1 MGKFKVFDTID
12 KFMKLYEADE
22 DPSVEGGEGGQE
34 NAAPEG
40 DAGVDATN
48 PPMEGEGVDPTETA
62 GAEEGEFI
70 SKAQKAEWAKLM
82 LDALMA
88 PVPPAGRVP
97 SNLMEATPDNAD
109 EIIKLIQSLVS
120 IERPLSLDDNV
131 PGESM
136 ANALKD
142 TSSGSL

>member
-22 DPSVEGGEGGQE
+22 DPAAAEGGEEMPAEG
-34 NAAPEG
+34 AAG
-40 DAGVDATN
+40 ADATE
-48 PPMEGEGVDPTETA
+48 PPAEGADPSETA
-62 GAEEGEFI
+62 GVEEGEFI
-70 SKAQKAEWAKLM
+70 SKAQKAELAKLM

-88 PVPPAGRVP
+88 PIPPAGRVP
-97 SNLMEATPDNAD
+97 ANLMEATPDNAD
-109 EIIKLIQSLVS
+109 EIIKLIQGLVS
-120 IERPLSLDDNV
+120 IERPLSLDDSV

>member
-22 DPSVEGGEGGQE
+22 DPTAAEGGEM
-34 NAAPEG
+34 PTEG
-40 DAGVDATN
+40 DAGADATE
-48 PPMEGEGVDPTETA
+48 PPAENVDPTETA

-70 SKAQKAEWAKLM
+70 SNAQKAEWAKLM
-82 LDALMA
+82 LDALMS

-97 SNLMEATPDNAD
+97 SNLMEPTPDNAD
-109 EIIKLIQSLVS
+109 EIIKLIQGLVS

>member
-22 DPSVEGGEGGQE
+22 DPAAAEGGDMP
-34 NAAPEG
+34 AEG
-40 DAGVDATN
+40 DAGADATE
-48 PPMEGEGVDPTETA
+48 PPAEGADPSETA

-97 SNLMEATPDNAD
+97 SNLMEPTPDNAD
-109 EIIKLIQSLVS
+109 EIIKLIQGLVS

>member
-22 DPSVEGGEGGQE
+22 ELAAVEGDQ
-34 NAAPEG
+34 NSVAPEG
-40 DAGVDATN
+40 NEGADATN
-48 PPMEGEGVDPTETA
+48 PPMEGENQDPTQTA

-109 EIIKLIQSLVS
+109 EIIKLIQGLVS

>member
-1 MGKFKVFDTID
+1 MGNFKVFDTID
-12 KFMKLYEADE
+12 KFMKLYEANE
-22 DPSVEGGEGGQE
+22 ELAAVEGEQDSVT
-34 NAAPEG
+34 PEG
-40 DAGVDATN
+40 NEGADATN
-48 PPMEGEGVDPTETA
+48 PPMEGENQDPRQTA

-109 EIIKLIQSLVS
+109 EIIKLIQGLVS

>member
-22 DPSVEGGEGGQE
+22 DPAAAEGGNEMAGEG
-34 NAAPEG
+34 AAG
-40 DAGVDATN
+40 ADATE
-48 PPMEGEGVDPTETA
+48 PPAEGADPMETA

-70 SKAQKAEWAKLM
+70 SRAQKAEWAKLM

-97 SNLMEATPDNAD
+97 ANLMEATPDNAD
-109 EIIKLIQSLVS
+109 EIIKLIQGLVS
-120 IERPLSLDDNV
+120 IERPLSLDDSV

>member
-22 DPSVEGGEGGQE
+22 DPAAAEGGEM
-34 NAAPEG
+34 PTEG
-40 DAGVDATN
+40 DVGADATE
-48 PPMEGEGVDPTETA
+48 PPVEGADPSETA

-82 LDALMA
+82 LDALMS

-97 SNLMEATPDNAD
+97 SNLMEPTPDNAD
-109 EIIKLIQSLVS
+109 EIIKLIQGLVS

-142 TSSGSL
+142 TSSGS

>member
-22 DPSVEGGEGGQE
+22 DPTAEGSE
-34 NAAPEG
+34 AAPAEG
-40 DAGVDATN
+40 AAPDASN
-48 PPMEGEGVDPTETA
+48 PPAEGENPDPSQAA

-88 PVPPAGRVP
+88 PVPPTGRVP
-97 SNLMEATPDNAD
+97 ANLMEATPDNAD

-120 IERPLSLDDNV
+120 IERPLSLDDNA

>member
-22 DPSVEGGEGGQE
+22 DPAAAEGGEM
-34 NAAPEG
+34 PTEG
-40 DAGVDATN
+40 DVGADATE
-48 PPMEGEGVDPTETA
+48 PPVEGADPSETA

-82 LDALMA
+82 LDALMS

-97 SNLMEATPDNAD
+97 SNLMEPTPDNAD
-109 EIIKLIQSLVS
+109 EIIKLIQGLVS

>member
-22 DPSVEGGEGGQE
+22 APAPEGGEGGPVGE
-34 NAAPEG
+34 PGA
-40 DAGVDATN
+40 DASN
-48 PPMEGEGVDPTETA
+48 PPAEGEGTDPNETA

-70 SKAQKAEWAKLM
+70 SKAQKAELAKLM

-88 PVPPAGRVP
+88 PIPPAGRVP

-120 IERPLSLDDNV
+120 IERPLSLDDSV